1 MFAKV
6 LDYKYV
12 DMDLCSVS
20 RDGGRVVVRAVLLRT
35 NQATPATGPCNQWLD
50 TADTVALPTA
60 SYQIHQLVYGKQ
72 LNYKLHSLH
81 STVLSTDVFV
91 YASRET
97 LNWELFMESEN

>member
-20 RDGGRVVVRAVLLRT
+20 RDGGRVAVRAVLLRT

-60 SYQIHQLVYGKQ
+60 SYQIHQLVYGV
-72 LNYKLHSLH
+72 LHSLH
-81 STVLSTDVFV
+81 STTVLSTDVFV

-97 LNWELFMESEN
+97 LNWELFMDSEN